1 MLGTSL
7 PSIRST
13 LPGTLGARWVELLAR
28 TESPALTAR
37 RARREERSGTPQDP
51 IVWREAV
58 GANVVDADGN
68 VFVDFTSGFGVA
80 ALGHRHPQ
88 IVEAIIEQSGLL
100 LHALGDLQPSDVK
113 IALLEKLAALG
124 PWTETRTILGAH
136 GADAIEAA
144 LKTAML
150 HTKKAGVLAFE
161 GGYHGLSHG
170 PLALCGYQA
179 AFRTPFAAQL
189 NPHVTFARYPDAS
202 TSIDDAMI
210 EVRRAL
216 AACTTDVGAFVVEP
230 MLGRGGVVLPPK
242 GFLRAMREEATRVNA
257 LLIVDE
263 IYTGF
268 HRTGPRFLYETELQ
282 DAPPDLICIG
292 KALGG
297 GMPMSACLGDEKVMR
312 AWGDPDGEA
321 IHTATFFGHPLA
333 SAAAVAMLDLIASTD
348 MQALVQTRG
357 DQLEAGLRALV
368 DSRIVIDVRG
378 RGLALGLVLDTGA
391 RSLRWMRL
399 LLERGYLVVPAGAD
413 ARVLQIAPPLNIDP
427 PLIDACLQAL
437 RDLLQQES
445 Q

>member
-1 MLGTSL
+1 M
-7 PSIRST
+7 
-13 LPGTLGARWVELLAR
+13 
-28 TESPALTAR
+28 
-37 RARREERSGTPQDP
+37 
-51 IVWREAV
+51 

-124 PWTETRTILGAH
+124 PWTETRAILGAH

-230 MLGRGGVVLPPK
+230 MLGRGGVVLPPE
-242 GFLRAMREEATRVNA
+242 GFLRALREEATRVNA
-257 LLIVDE
+257 LLVVDE

-333 SAAAVAMLDLIASTD
+333 SAAAVAMLDLVASTN
-348 MQALVQTRG
+348 MLALVQTRG

-427 PLIDACLQAL
+427 PLIDAFLQAL